1 MVFSHSPIQKIYK
14 GWNFWTEDAEE
25 VQALLRPFEDVTVIY
40 GHVHQI
46 QYNQIDNMR
55 FHAVM
60 ATAWPWPYPQSYAQ
74 AESHLPKLTVP
85 MNRADP
91 FFERDATGWQIIN
104 MDSGNVS
111 MEYNLYNNTSRTVA
125 FNKKTGKP
133 EDSAFQ
139 DPSQPDP
146 AADPLLEER
155 GMNKKILG
163 TALMMVTFS
172 FTLGLLPVSADE
184 FTQEDLKRWEQEFMS
199 VVEKGRALWGSPE
212 LGTNGVACG
221 QCHPNAA
228 NTHPETYPKFQKQ
241 LGKVITLREMI
252 NWCLRNPLEGQPLAL
267 DDPRMVAMEAYVT
280 YERRGVKMEP
290 GKH

>member
-1 MVFSHSPIQKIYK
+1 
-14 GWNFWTEDAEE
+14 
-25 VQALLRPFEDVTVIY
+25 
-40 GHVHQI
+40 
-46 QYNQIDNMR
+46 
-55 FHAVM
+55 
-60 ATAWPWPYPQSYAQ
+60 
-74 AESHLPKLTVP
+74 
-85 MNRADP
+85 
-91 FFERDATGWQIIN
+91 
-104 MDSGNVS
+104 
-111 MEYNLYNNTSRTVA
+111 
-125 FNKKTGKP
+125 
-133 EDSAFQ
+133 
-139 DPSQPDP
+139 
-146 AADPLLEER
+146 
-155 GMNKKILG
+155 MNKKILG

-172 FTLGLLPVSADE
+172 FVLGLLPVSADE

-267 DDPRMVAMEAYVT
+267 DDPRMVAMEAYVA

>member
-1 MVFSHSPIQKIYK
+1 
-14 GWNFWTEDAEE
+14 
-25 VQALLRPFEDVTVIY
+25 
-40 GHVHQI
+40 
-46 QYNQIDNMR
+46 
-55 FHAVM
+55 
-60 ATAWPWPYPQSYAQ
+60 
-74 AESHLPKLTVP
+74 
-85 MNRADP
+85 
-91 FFERDATGWQIIN
+91 
-104 MDSGNVS
+104 
-111 MEYNLYNNTSRTVA
+111 
-125 FNKKTGKP
+125 
-133 EDSAFQ
+133 
-139 DPSQPDP
+139 
-146 AADPLLEER
+146 
-155 GMNKKILG
+155 MNKKILG

-172 FTLGLLPVSADE
+172 FALGLLPVSADE

-267 DDPRMVAMEAYVT
+267 DDPRMVAMEAYVA